1 MPPTDGFS
9 TPPPCLSSSASL
21 PTHHCN
27 ITPPVAQI
35 PLRSWAGTLG
45 RGFGSQGHGHIAPW
59 VRACLSS
66 GSTLGG
72 RVGPGYPK
80 VACPFC
86 KSPFPSYPLAP
97 PQPYGFPR
105 PNLFT
110 WLRPPSTWLN
120 SPQIYPIGRLF
131 PTLGP
136 CVNRR
141 SHLSAPSLL
150 WWVLSDPRHATI
162 HEIMIYT
169 PILPQSSG
177 LLFFGLHHSKPFFHN
192 SLSFISYCQHQPVP
206 FSISFCTTTNSTKH
220 HSSQRR
226 HAATTQGIEYFSFYL
241 SLSLS
246 SHPKHPVCRPLRHY
260 SAHFLSRFLLSYF
273 LLSTSPFLFCLCNSR
288 PDPFIRPTQRDH
300 HHSCHHPIFP
310 VHRQNGHGSWWLQ
323 HPCRFRSSKGSR
335 WLQQARPW
343 RVQPHPHR
351 SGSWGLQQATTA
363 AGCSWPRWLQL
374 IPPRVSHLL
383 RQSLRS
389 SGNTPTS
396 SILNPFVRLC
406 RTNSRFDLNRILDEP
421 VSFPNAESVQTPR
434 LISISLHH
442 IKRHPQEFLLFSFS
456 CPTRLLGHSCHALR
470 VLGDSA
476 ERTALPLTIA

>member
-66 GSTLGG
+66 GSTLDG

-192 SLSFISYCQHQPVP
+192 SLSFFSYCQHQPVP
-206 FSISFCTTTNSTKH
+206 FSISFCTTINSTQH

-226 HAATTQGIEYFSFYL
+226 HAATTQGIEYISFYL
-241 SLSLS
+241 SVSLS
-246 SHPKHPVCRPLRHY
+246 QFAPKHPVCRPLRHY
-260 SAHFLSRFLLSYF
+260 SAHFLSRFPLSYF
-273 LLSTSPFLFCLCNSR
+273 LLSTSPFSFLSLSPKAGSLHPTDPTR
-288 PDPFIRPTQRDH
+288 PPSFLPSSYISSP
-300 HHSCHHPIFP
+300 
-310 VHRQNGHGSWWLQ
+310 
-323 HPCRFRSSKGSR
+323 SSK
-335 WLQQARPW
+335 WPW
-343 RVQPHPHR
+343 VVV
-351 SGSWGLQQATTA
+351 ATTPLQVPLLKRVEVATTSKAVEGTTAPPSFRVVGATTGNNSSRLLLA
-363 AGCSWPRWLQL
+363 AVATTD
-374 IPPRVSHLL
+374 PPARLSPPTTIVEIVRKYSHLIDP
-383 RQSLRS
+383 QDSV
-389 SGNTPTS
+389 
-396 SILNPFVRLC
+396 SIQIH
-406 RTNSRFDLNRILDEP
+406 SFD
-421 VSFPNAESVQTPR
+421 FAGQ
-434 LISISLHH
+434 
-442 IKRHPQEFLLFSFS
+442 
-456 CPTRLLGHSCHALR
+456 
-470 VLGDSA
+470 
-476 ERTALPLTIA
+476 TALLT